1 MTPPF
6 RIHWH
11 DDAKSD
17 IRKLDR
23 PTAMRIFAAI
33 RHFALT
39 GAGDIKP
46 LHGAVVDSW
55 RLRAGDY
62 RVFFTMEG
70 YTMHIGGVRHRS
82 EAYR

>member
-1 MTPPF
+1 MIPRY

-23 PTAMRIFAAI
+23 PTVMRVFDTILQ
-33 RHFALT
+33 FALH
-39 GAGDIKP
+39 ASGDVKP
-46 LHGAVVDSW
+46 LHGQMTGSW

-62 RVFFTMEG
+62 RVLFTLD
-70 YTMHIGGVRHRS
+70 TDTIHIFGVRHCS